1 MPEAGEH
8 YQAVEKR
15 LCAANPEY
23 FGLDQYD
30 NPSNPAAYYAS
41 LGPEIWE
48 QTAGEVDYLVAAG
61 STGGTI
67 SGTSRYLKSKK
78 ATVRS
83 LLPDPHGSIFAEYW
97 RSGRLTE
104 PAPFQIEGVG
114 KDSIPAAMDFDT
126 VDMVLR
132 VHDADA
138 FETCDAIAAER
149 GLLVG
154 GSAGANVWAAVQLA
168 GALDAPSTIVAI
180 LCDSGHKCAAAPARA
195 RGRALRPA
203 RAHACAPIRARPPRR
218 RAAQV
223 PVEDLQQ
230 GVARQARAAAQDARP
245 RARRDH
251 VPRPGARRAARRRAL
266 GARRGEAQPRRG
278 GGRRADRVGLS
289 QEGEVAGGGGYA
301 SVNRRGRRIR
311 TRLQS
316 LQVSPALAIARSSL
330 RSAVRSATCK

>member
-1 MPEAGEH
+1 M
-8 YQAVEKR
+8 
-15 LCAANPEY
+15 
-23 FGLDQYD
+23 
-30 NPSNPAAYYAS
+30 
-41 LGPEIWE
+41 
-48 QTAGEVDYLVAAG
+48 AAG

-203 RAHACAPIRARPPRR
+203 RAHACAPIRARPFAPAHPAGAPRR
-218 RAAQV
+218 YLSKIYNKEWRAKHA
-223 PVEDLQQ
+223 PPRKTLGREP
-230 GVARQARAAAQDARP
+230 DAIMY
-245 RARRDH
+245 RD
-251 VPRPGARRAARRRAL
+251 PALGERLDAARS
-266 GARRGEAQPRRG
+266 ARVAAKRSLDVAEDAVQT
-278 GGRRADRVGLS
+278 GL
-289 QEGEVAGGGGYA
+289 A
-301 SVNRRGRRIR
+301 
-311 TRLQS
+311 
-316 LQVSPALAIARSSL
+316 
-330 RSAVRSATCK
+330 